1 MPYLLLFAAGVT
13 LAQCCL
19 APPSWMAALACAVLL
34 GCGPWR
40 RHGVW
45 LLALIVGFAWSAW
58 RIEQRLASAW
68 PAQWEG
74 RPVMVTLRV
83 VGLPRQDAMATRLD
97 AVLEH
102 VELSPPLANWPAR
115 VGVSDYQR
123 GDWPAGSRW
132 RAQLTLRRWRATSN
146 PHTFAAEAWLMEQ
159 GRLASGS
166 VRPGAQRLADSQH
179 PQAWL
184 DRWRA
189 AAVARVTRAAGE
201 HTYSGV
207 LTALITGEQGYIPPE
222 HWRLFAQTGLTHLV
236 SVSGVHLTLLAGL
249 VASVTIWLWRRQ
261 TRWRAPPRLAGAVAG
276 LLAASAYGLLAGW
289 SLPTQRS
296 VYMLWALA
304 LALCGRYPLGVGRA
318 WALALC
324 AVLTLDPFAAL
335 SLGFWL
341 SFFAVGLMIWV
352 GAGRVGALPWWRQWG
367 RAQWAASLAMAVP
380 LLASFGEL
388 PWLSPLSNL
397 YAIPLI
403 GSVLTPAALLASALP
418 TDLGVAWVA
427 QALDWA
433 MWPLEHLA
441 GAPMWAQ
448 AAPTTLAIAL
458 ASLGVA
464 VLSLPAGVAGRAL
477 GLALCLPL
485 FCPPE
490 RAPPPGQA
498 QITVLDVGQG
508 LAVVVR
514 TAQHTLVYD
523 TGARVGAS
531 DMGARV
537 IAPFLA
543 GEGVARLD
551 GLVVSHS
558 DMDHAGG
565 AASLWGR
572 FAPGWLLAGEPE
584 RLSKERPPVAPQPCR
599 AGQHWQW
606 DGVRFD
612 VLYPIHGGAS
622 DNHASCVLRVWAQGQ
637 ALLLTGDAELADE
650 DAMLAHW
657 QPDALA
663 ADVLVVG
670 HHGSRT
676 SSGQAFLQA
685 VRPREA
691 VISAG
696 YRNRYHHPHPA
707 VWTRLADAGARR
719 WRTDR
724 DGALRFTLGAAADIQ
739 PEGFRTAQPHWWQ
752 SSWP

>member
-1 MPYLLLFAAGVT
+1 MPYFFLFAAGVT
-13 LAQCCL
+13 LAQYWYT
-19 APPSWMAALACAVLL
+19 PPSWMAALACAVLL
-34 GCGPWR
+34 DCGPWR

-45 LLALIVGFAWSAW
+45 LLALTLGFAWSAW

-74 RPVMVTLRV
+74 RPVRVTLRV

-97 AVLEH
+97 AVLES
-102 VELSPPLANWPAR
+102 VELSPPLADWPAR
-115 VGVSDYQR
+115 VGISDYQR

-132 RAQLTLRRWRATSN
+132 RAQLTLRRWRAASN

-166 VRPGAQRLADSQH
+166 VRPGAQRLTDSQH

-189 AAVARVTRAAGE
+189 AAVARVTRAAGDA
-201 HTYSGV
+201 TYRGV
-207 LTALITGEQGYIPPE
+207 LTALITGEQAYIPPE

-249 VASVTIWLWRRQ
+249 VAGVTMWLWRRQ
-261 TRWRAPPRLAGAVAG
+261 TRWRAPPRVVGGVAG
-276 LLAASAYGLLAGW
+276 LLAATAYGLLAGW
-289 SLPTQRS
+289 ALPTQRS
-296 VYMLWALA
+296 VFMLWALA
-304 LALCGRYPLGVGRA
+304 LALCGRHPLGVGRA

-324 AVLTLDPFAAL
+324 AILALDPFAAL

-341 SFFAVGLMIWV
+341 SFLAVGLMVWV

-427 QALDWA
+427 QALSWV
-433 MWPLEHLA
+433 MWPLEQLA

-448 AAPTTLAIAL
+448 AAPTPLAIVL
-458 ASLGVA
+458 AALGVA
-464 VLSLPAGVAGRAL
+464 LLSLPAGVAGRAL
-477 GLALCLPL
+477 GLVLCLPL

-498 QITVLDVGQG
+498 QVTVLDVGQG

-514 TAQHTLVYD
+514 TARHTLVYD
-523 TGARVGAS
+523 TGPPVGAS

-551 GLVVSHS
+551 GLLVSHS

-565 AASLWGR
+565 AASLWAR
-572 FAPGWLLAGEPE
+572 FAPGWLLAGEPA
-584 RLSKERPPVAPQPCR
+584 RLRPLQPPVTPHACR

-612 VLYPIHGGAS
+612 VLYPLTEGGA
-622 DNHASCVLRVWAQGQ
+622 DNHASCVLRVWANGQ
-637 ALLLTGDAELADE
+637 VLLLTGDAEQADE

-657 QPDALA
+657 PAVALA

-676 SSGQAFLQA
+676 SSSAAFLAA
-685 VRPREA
+685 VQPVEA
-691 VISAG
+691 MVSAG
-696 YRNRYHHPHPA
+696 YRNRYRHPHPA
-707 VWTRLADAGARR
+707 VWARLADAGARR

-724 DGALRFTLGAAADIQ
+724 DGALSLTLGQAGGVR
-739 PEGFRTAQPHWWQ
+739 PEAFRAAQPRWWR
-752 SSWP
+752 SGWP